1 MTKFLATVGAAA
13 MIAGGLSTG
22 AAAKND
28 DQASVELGTLTC
40 EQTDR
45 TNLVVWSKAEYN
57 CVFDAVDD
65 NPEFYK
71 AKISKIGVDLTIDK
85 IETMKWAVV
94 APSDDTGRGALEGEY
109 VGASADVAAGGGAGV
124 RALVGGGERSFTLQP
139 VSTSAQT
146 GLGAGIGIES
156 LTLTHSGS

>member
-1 MTKFLATVGAAA
+1 M
-13 MIAGGLSTG
+13 
-22 AAAKND
+22 
-28 DQASVELGTLTC
+28 
-40 EQTDR
+40 
-45 TNLVVWSKAEYN
+45 WSKAEYN